1 MTAIKKPKNK
11 LIESLSSDTLCN
23 VLESLDFVNDYLFHL
38 SESEI
43 FPSRETLSGASRH
56 LDHTIEAIRY
66 EKNKIARSYKRSSKR
81 EQAKKVQLDLK
92 ALNNPVTEKSKTHSP
107 VELIKLI
114 CPAYF
119 DLHSAY
125 LAFFRAVESSDKE
138 IIFKEGQKLPV
149 YTQSL
154 VDRSEHILNAL
165 EFLEHDLK
173 RADSGSDE
181 NDND

>member
-23 VLESLDFVNDYLFHL
+23 VLECLDFVNDYLFQL

-43 FPSRETLSGASRH
+43 FPSREVFSGACRH
-56 LDHTIEAIRY
+56 LDHTIEAITY
-66 EKNKIARSYKRSSKR
+66 EKKKIARSYKRSSIR
-81 EQAKKVQLDLK
+81 EQAKKAQLDLK
-92 ALNNPVTEKSKTHSP
+92 ALSNPVTGKSKSHSP

-125 LAFFRAVESSDKE
+125 LEFFRAVESSGNE
-138 IIFKEGQKLPV
+138 ITFKEGKKLPV

-154 VDRSEHILNAL
+154 VDRSEYILNAL

-173 RADSGSDE
+173 ANDSGRI
-181 NDND
+181 DNDSD

>member
-1 MTAIKKPKNK
+1 MTAIRKPKNR

-23 VLESLDFVNDYLFHL
+23 VLDSLAFVNDYLFQL
-38 SESEI
+38 SETEE
-43 FPSRETLSGASRH
+43 FPPKEAFYGAGRH
-56 LDHTIEAIRY
+56 LDDTIAALEY
-66 EKNKIARSYKRSSKR
+66 EKKKISRSYKRSSKR
-81 EQAKKVQLDLK
+81 EQAKKAQLDLK
-92 ALNNPVTEKSKTHSP
+92 ALNNPVTKKSKTHSP
-107 VELIKLI
+107 PELIKLI

-125 LAFFRAVESSDKE
+125 LEFFRAVESSEKDITFSE
-138 IIFKEGQKLPV
+138 DRKLPV

-165 EFLEHDLK
+165 EFLEYDLK
-173 RADSGSDE
+173 QLDQGGSS

>member
-1 MTAIKKPKNK
+1 MTAIKKPKNR

-23 VLESLDFVNDYLFHL
+23 VLDSLAFVNDYLFQL
-38 SESEI
+38 SETEE
-43 FPSRETLSGASRH
+43 FPSKETFYGTCRH
-56 LDHTIEAIRY
+56 LDHTIAALEY
-66 EKNKIARSYKRSSKR
+66 EKKKIARSYKRSSKR
-81 EQAKKVQLDLK
+81 EQVKKVQLDLK
-92 ALNNPVTEKSKTHSP
+92 ALNNPVTENSKTQTP
-107 VELIKLI
+107 IELIKLI

-125 LAFFRAVESSDKE
+125 LEFFRAVESSDKE
-138 IIFKEGQKLPV
+138 LTFEEGKKLPV

-173 RADSGSDE
+173 AADSWSDE